1 VTDQIRQS
9 LDQAGLKDV
18 SVAQNREKGVV
29 TLTGNV
35 GSDDEKLQADTIA
48 RSIAS
53 GQIVSDE
60 IGVRPAGDDS
70 AGKVESDLDSGID
83 SNLKAALVQHKLN
96 RDVSYSVKNG
106 VVTLT
111 GKVRSQSQRSQA
123 EQLAGAV
130 PNVKQVV
137 NELDVKNQKATSS
150 Q

>member
-1 VTDQIRQS
+1 MTDQIRQS